1 MFFLDYLIL
10 ILVFCVFVLRLYFL
24 KISKKNEKN
33 ILENDGKEY
42 GVKNTKAITIVHIM
56 FYLFCLFEAAIK
68 GVKFDIVG
76 LIGVVLL
83 VFAFFMLY
91 YIVNY
96 LLKDI
101 WTVKLMIA
109 KNHKYNSHFLFRT
122 IKHPNYY
129 LNIFPEL
136 IGLSMLCHAAI
147 SFIVLSPIY
156 LLIMY
161 IRIKEED
168 DLIKN
173 VIIPNGIKEF

>member
-1 MFFLDYLIL
+1 MDYLIF

-33 ILENDGKEY
+33 ILKNGGKEY
-42 GVKNTKAITIVHIM
+42 GVNNTKVITIVHVM
-56 FYLFCLFEAAIK
+56 FYLFCLFEAIVRE
-68 GVKFDIVG
+68 VKFDMVSCIG
-76 LIGVVLL
+76 LGLL
-83 VFAFFMLY
+83 MFAFFMLY

-109 KNHKYNSHFLFRT
+109 KNHKYNPHFLFRI

-136 IGLSMLCHAAI
+136 VGLSMLCHASV
-147 SFIVLSPIY
+147 SFIILAPIY
-156 LLIMY
+156 LIIMY

-168 DLIKN
+168 NLIKN